1 MAVNFATIA
10 ATTLN
15 WLLFVALAPEGKLVA
30 FKGCKI
36 TQLLLKLMGVSIVVD
51 IA

>member
-15 WLLFVALAPEGKLVA
+15 WLLFVALALEDMLVA